1 MTTGAVIFA
10 QNTPQV
16 DYIKLAIYAASRIQK
31 YLDIPVSLITDSRR
45 WLDKTYQTH
54 PFDQVIDL
62 TGFYK
67 EQDRISFDGS
77 LTSGVTTWKN
87 FTRNVVY
94 DLTPYDKTL
103 VIDSDYIICSP
114 ILKTALDSDYDL
126 QLYPC
131 GIDLAEWRSLNEFQR
146 INEFSIPF
154 YWATVFVF
162 QKNPVMNSFFNLIEY
177 IRDNWVYFK
186 TLYSIQSS
194 TYRNDFAFS
203 IAIHIMNG
211 KTNGEFAT
219 NLPGSMVFIKDRDY
233 LIDIDESKIKCLVE
247 KKDHKGEYI
256 ATKTDGLDM
265 HIMNKNSLSRFIDG
279 GYGV

>member
-1 MTTGAVIFA
+1 
-10 QNTPQV
+10 
-16 DYIKLAIYAASRIQK
+16 
-31 YLDIPVSLITDSRR
+31 
-45 WLDKTYQTH
+45 
-54 PFDQVIDL
+54 
-62 TGFYK
+62 
-67 EQDRISFDGS
+67 
-77 LTSGVTTWKN
+77 
-87 FTRNVVY
+87 
-94 DLTPYDKTL
+94 
-103 VIDSDYIICSP
+103 
-114 ILKTALDSDYDL
+114 
-126 QLYPC
+126 
-131 GIDLAEWRSLNEFQR
+131 
-146 INEFSIPF
+146 
-154 YWATVFVF
+154 
-162 QKNPVMNSFFNLIEY
+162 MNSFFNLIEY

-233 LIDIDESKIKCLVE
+233 LISIDESKIKCLVE

-256 ATKTDGLDM
+256 ATKTDGLDT